1 MSIEGNRKSVQQS
14 ASNGQY
20 EVFNPW
26 AEVDPVQFR
35 GLTAPRLDDLAGK
48 KIGLFASSKPIS
60 SRILTAFEAQ
70 LKERYPSVETS
81 WYVGEG
87 SWGVIQI
94 ETANREKYQKWLGGV
109 DAVVA
114 AVGD

>member
-1 MSIEGNRKSVQQS
+1 MENM
-14 ASNGQY
+14 Y
-20 EVFNPW
+20 EVLSPW
-26 AEVDPVQFR
+26 AEVDPITLR
-35 GLTAPRLDDLAGK
+35 GLTAPRLTDLAGK

-60 SRILTAFEAQ
+60 KRIMTAFEKK
-70 LKERYPSVETS
+70 LKERFPTSETS

-87 SWGVIQI
+87 SWAVLQI
-94 ETANREKYQKWLGGV
+94 ETQHRERYKEWVNGV

>member
-1 MSIEGNRKSVQQS
+1 MDS
-14 ASNGQY
+14 QY
-20 EVFNPW
+20 EVLSPW
-26 AEVDPVQFR
+26 AEVDPVQLR
-35 GLTAPRLDDLAGK
+35 GLKAPRLTSLAGM

-60 SRILTAFEAQ
+60 SRILTAFEKQ
-70 LKERYPSVETS
+70 FKEKFPTSETS

-87 SWGVIQI
+87 SWAVIQMD
-94 ETANREKYQKWLGGV
+94 TKNREKYQEWVNGV

>member
-1 MSIEGNRKSVQQS
+1 MSD
-14 ASNGQY
+14 QY
-20 EVFNPW
+20 EVLSPW
-26 AEVDPVQFR
+26 AEVDPIPFR
-35 GLTAPRLDDLAGK
+35 GLTAPRLTELAGK

-60 SRILTAFEAQ
+60 SAIMKAFEVK
-70 LKERYPSVETS
+70 LKDRFPTTQIS

-87 SWGVIQI
+87 SWSVMQL
-94 ETANREKYQKWLGGV
+94 ETPNRDKYKEWLNGV

>member
-1 MSIEGNRKSVQQS
+1 M
-14 ASNGQY
+14 NGQY
-20 EVFNPW
+20 EVLSPW
-26 AEVDPVQFR
+26 AEVEPVPLR
-35 GLTAPRLDDLAGK
+35 GLTAPRLTDLAGK

-60 SRILTAFEAQ
+60 KRIMTAFEKKF
-70 LKERYPSVETS
+70 KERFPTSETS

-87 SWGVIQI
+87 SWAVLQI
-94 ETANREKYQKWLGGV
+94 ETKNKERYKEWVNGV